1 MKLLPKRFVVLDEGT
16 QHERLEK
23 PCRMSLVP
31 FHGAGFRTRLHHL
44 IFSRHTRRH
53 STCRRPHGLV
63 LGPDGAIPHVAFN
76 SAAISLYRFY
86 LAWRC
91 AKTGLSH
98 NVLLKTFHSAHTE
111 SDSSVLSA
119 KKQRR
124 QNQAI
129 GRWFGGY

>member
-1 MKLLPKRFVVLDEGT
+1 MELFPKRFVVLEEGT

-44 IFSRHTRRH
+44 IFSRHTRGQ

-63 LGPDGAIPHVAFN
+63 FGPDGGIPHVASN
-76 SAAISLYRFY
+76 PAAISLDSSY

-91 AKTGLSH
+91 GDTGLSH
-98 NVLLKTFHSAHTE
+98 SVLLRTFHSAHTGF
-111 SDSSVLSA
+111 DSYVL
-119 KKQRR
+119 
-124 QNQAI
+124 
-129 GRWFGGY
+129 